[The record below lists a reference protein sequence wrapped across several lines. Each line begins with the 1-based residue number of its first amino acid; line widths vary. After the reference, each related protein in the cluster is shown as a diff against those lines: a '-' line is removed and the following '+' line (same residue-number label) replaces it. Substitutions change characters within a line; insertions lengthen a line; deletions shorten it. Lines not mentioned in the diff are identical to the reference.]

1 MKDVIIGIRYEEME
15 IVNQGLPHIEFMIFS
30 IELTGEQTIVT
41 SKIGSNY
48 FTFCEDKDYESD
60 FDITVN
66 IKLYITKHYYSIS

>member
-1 MKDVIIGIRYEEME
+1 
-15 IVNQGLPHIEFMIFS
+15 MIYS

-41 SKIGSNY
+41 LKIGSNY

>member
-15 IVNQGLPHIEFMIFS
+15 IVNQGPPHIEFMIYS

-41 SKIGSNY
+41 SKICSNY